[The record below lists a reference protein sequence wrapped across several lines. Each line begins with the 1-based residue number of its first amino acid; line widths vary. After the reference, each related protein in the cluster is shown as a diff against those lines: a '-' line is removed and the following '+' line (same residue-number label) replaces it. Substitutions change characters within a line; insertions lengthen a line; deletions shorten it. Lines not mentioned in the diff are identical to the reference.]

1 MHLML
6 ADDGSSGADGKPDLS
21 PHDHLPK
28 AAMITAVG
36 ILRPPSTR

>member
-1 MHLML
+1 MHLVL
-6 ADDGSSGADGKPDLS
+6 ADGGSSGADGKQDLS

-28 AAMITAVG
+28 AATITAPG